1 MNEHSRV
8 DAVRDVSLAIHRGEV
23 LGPVGES
30 GCGKSTIAR
39 LVTGIE
45 QPAAGSVLLK
55 GLRLWPPCGMQSKE
69 KAAPKGPVDFPRPAA
84 ALNPLHD
91 RSENSF

>member
-1 MNEHSRV
+1 MEKELILEATHLCQTFHMNEHSRV

-23 LGPVGES
+23 LGLVGES

-45 QPAAGSVLLK
+45 QPAAGSILFE
-55 GLRLWPPCGMQSKE
+55 GLPVSGPMRMQSKR
-69 KAAPKGPVDFPRPAA
+69 KSCTK
-84 ALNPLHD
+84 
-91 RSENSF
+91 RSS